1 MKLEEALNLLK
12 QVCAG
17 FRGTLQEHQTLQ
29 EALQVVEK
37 RCSEKKEKKKSP

>member
-1 MKLEEALNLLK
+1 MRLEEAISLLK

-17 FRGTLQEHQTLQ
+17 FRGTLQEHQSLQ

-37 RCSEKKEKKKSP
+37 QCSEKKGQKK

>member
-17 FRGTLQEHQTLQ
+17 FRGNLQEHQTLQ
-29 EALQVVEK
+29 EALQIIEK
-37 RCSEKKEKKKSP
+37 KCSENKEKKKS